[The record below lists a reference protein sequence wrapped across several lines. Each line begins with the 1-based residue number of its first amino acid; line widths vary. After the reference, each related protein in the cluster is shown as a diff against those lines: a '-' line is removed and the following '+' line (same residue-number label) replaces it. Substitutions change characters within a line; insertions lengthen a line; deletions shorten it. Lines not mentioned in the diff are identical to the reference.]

1 MACGRMVP
9 LLCVCVYYCWI
20 VLRLVV
26 MWPAKG
32 ILKGL
37 FGLQSRKRFP
47 ILCAK
52 EMVFDVDAETCPS
65 EVPSFLC

>member
-1 MACGRMVP
+1 MR
-9 LLCVCVYYCWI
+9 
-20 VLRLVV
+20 
-26 MWPAKG
+26 PAKE

-52 EMVFDVDAETCPS
+52 GIVFDVDAET
-65 EVPSFLC
+65 